1 MKNKD
6 GMIID
11 FKILYV
17 NFKKTFGDATEIT
30 LKFILGA

>member
-6 GMIID
+6 GMINHFRI
-11 FKILYV
+11 FYV
-17 NFKKTFGDATEIT
+17 NLKKIFGDATGIT